1 MFFRADDEASMKELL
16 LSREKS
22 AENKNMSNLFAQPD
36 SPEASIR
43 CLSSMSISSR
53 SVAINL
59 TVLKEPAS
67 SRAYSCFGKPILE
80 CGS

>member
-1 MFFRADDEASMKELL
+1 MFLPSADEASMKELL

-43 CLSSMSISSR
+43 CLSIY
-53 SVAINL
+53 
-59 TVLKEPAS
+59 E
-67 SRAYSCFGKPILE
+67 RAAFVKRKKRRKQEYE
-80 CGS
+80 

>member
-1 MFFRADDEASMKELL
+1 MVFSGGRRSIYESAAFV
-16 LSREKS
+16 KS
-22 AENKNMSNLFAQPD
+22 KSTENKNMSNLFAQPD